1 MKVNLDVDVLLNQKM
16 QNLKVD
22 MDANA
27 VSSASISKECTCLSW
42 IYLVAV
48 VVVFFYG

>member
-1 MKVNLDVDVLLNQKM
+1 MKVNLDVDVLRSQKM

-27 VSSASISKECTCLSW
+27 VSSASTSKACTCRSW

-48 VVVFFYG
+48 VVAFFYG